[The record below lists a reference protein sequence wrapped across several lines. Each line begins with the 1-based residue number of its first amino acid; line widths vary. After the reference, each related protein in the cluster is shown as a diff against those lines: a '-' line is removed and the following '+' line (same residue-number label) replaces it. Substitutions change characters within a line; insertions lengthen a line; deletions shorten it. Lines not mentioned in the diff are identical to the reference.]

1 MSPAGLTGMTG
12 GPRILVYRLLGC
24 SLRHRNNRYDFAA
37 FGFGSERNLSIDERE
52 QGVVFAGADII
63 AGVPFGAALTRK
75 DVAGENALTAKHLQA
90 KATARAVA
98 SVT

>member
-1 MSPAGLTGMTG
+1 MILLAVLPAVSWLGSLGSGCSRFNHARHKSGEGEPVTRLPLSEPMSPAGLTGMTG

-52 QGVVFAGADII
+52 QGV
-63 AGVPFGAALTRK
+63 
-75 DVAGENALTAKHLQA
+75 
-90 KATARAVA
+90 
-98 SVT
+98 